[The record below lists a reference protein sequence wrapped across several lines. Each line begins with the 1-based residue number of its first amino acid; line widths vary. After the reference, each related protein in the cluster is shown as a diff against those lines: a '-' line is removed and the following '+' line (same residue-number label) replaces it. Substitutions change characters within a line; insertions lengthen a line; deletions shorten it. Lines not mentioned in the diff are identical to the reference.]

1 MASSSWRSSMCSLIC
16 RSSSMADA
24 GIGLADHGE
33 QQRMATRLDVSA
45 QLRGLQALRFIGP
58 AQRSEA
64 PAINAIN

>member
-1 MASSSWRSSMCSLIC
+1 
-16 RSSSMADA
+16 MADA